1 MRAKHVS
8 KFFFF
13 TAPNYSEVLN
23 YGDPKD
29 IIHFKEIEEKISNEK
44 RKVNFDKK
52 KLRKMRLKR
61 TVFKKKIIENFT
73 YCPYDVYIAI
83 NKSSLPPKP
92 QVLDG
97 IRHLLYFSTP
107 SWDYKKEDVEFLTL
121 MSEGEVFL
129 SYLQSPKRL
138 PTPLAVYEDI
148 TRNNDTNQK
157 MSSEQKKVQRIARA
171 VQKSR
176 TFLEQPN
183 VYKISLTTS
192 EKLDLC
198 YYFGKGRPKYKDI
211 IHSYRQDFLDEFSFW
226 PKFLGSQI
234 GLKKSIFI
242 GENRTGLGYYHFHEK
257 RLWLSEERELTL
269 KKEKTPKEN
278 TRSRIPDDV
287 QIFVWNRDE
296 GICVKCGSDENLAF
310 DHIIPHSLGGSD
322 TKRNLQILCDTCNQ
336 KKGNKIGG

>member
-1 MRAKHVS
+1 VS

-13 TAPNYSEVLN
+13 TAPNYSEILN

-29 IIHFKEIEEKISNEK
+29 IIDFKEIEEKILNEK
-44 RKVNFDKK
+44 LKENPDKK

-97 IRHLLYFSTP
+97 IRHTLYFDTQFH
-107 SWDYKKEDVEFLTL
+107 WDYEKADVEFLKL
-121 MSEGEVFL
+121 KSEGTVFL

-138 PTPLAVYEDI
+138 PTPLGFYEFI
-148 TRNNDTNQK
+148 TRYNDTNQR
-157 MSSEQKKVQRIARA
+157 MSSEQKKRQKIARA

-183 VYKISLTTS
+183 VYKIILTTS

-198 YYFGKGRPKYKDI
+198 YYLGKGRPMSNDI
-211 IHSYRQDFLDEFSFW
+211 HRHRRDFLDEFSFW

-296 GICVKCGSDENLAF
+296 GICVKCGSNENLAF